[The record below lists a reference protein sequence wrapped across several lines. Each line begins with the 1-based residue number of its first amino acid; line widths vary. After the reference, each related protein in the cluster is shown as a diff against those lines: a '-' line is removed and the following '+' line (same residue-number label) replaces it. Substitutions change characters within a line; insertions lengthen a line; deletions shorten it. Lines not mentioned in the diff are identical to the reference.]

1 MFKTYF
7 LDVVTK
13 HYVDFSG
20 RATRKQFWLYTLI
33 VCILYVILAG
43 LSTMD
48 NAVGTFFGVLYGV
61 LGLALFL
68 PGLAISVRRL
78 HDIGRSGW
86 WYLLFLVPLIGP
98 LVLLIFFVTPSKN

>member
-7 LDVVTK
+7 LDVLTK

-20 RATRKQFWLYTLI
+20 KATRKQFWLFALFQAI
-33 VCILYVILAG
+33 IMFVIFL

-48 NAVGTFFGVLYGV
+48 NAVGTLFAIIYVL
-61 LGLALFL
+61 LAFAFFL
-68 PGLAISVRRL
+68 PGLAIQIRRL

-86 WYLLFLVPLIGP
+86 WWFICLVPLLGSI
-98 LVLLIFFVTPSKN
+98 VLLVFFLLPSKK